1 MTEMTNHKFQEDIIM
16 KPEHDRP
23 LLAYAYLAQ
32 SGAQGDIISGL
43 IPIIAPIAKTKSG
56 EKFEPV
62 DLCTELQKLY
72 GIDVHPWVIDELTP
86 RLEEAEILIPE
97 RINNNLVRH
106 YYSTNLSFDLDKLAE
121 QEIKEIAN
129 EFADYCEPILRNE
142 ALEIEK
148 ELISKIFLNQLTS
161 LNFHAAII
169 RPQQSHR
176 DNKILTLKANR
187 ETQEPPELTNNQLTL
202 NKIKLLSA
210 AFILDLNNND
220 AKKFALLAKIATG
233 AIVAEYILNLRD
245 PGSVKSL
252 AGLRFY
258 LDGPL
263 AMSYLDLTDETA
275 HKHAKKLIDLLL
287 QKGASLYIF
296 NHHVDEITENLRAAI
311 NKANSGDGHRATFR
325 RLRGA
330 SFKNYVTAILS
341 DTPSALRR
349 SKIYPIDAQTESS
362 QYFTKDQETALISA
376 LGIYSAHARQRDAA
390 AISGI
395 MRLRKERKA
404 GRSEFHQCGH
414 IFITENKRV
423 ANNSTQFIQQE
434 KIYKNNEI
442 PAAVTDRYLAG
453 LMLVLFG
460 GSATAEIA
468 HLKLIAN
475 CASALEPSQELLS
488 NITTFLESTDKTRA
502 DTFKAMMTTGR
513 SVQYMSKVLLEDR
526 ITINTSDEAEA
537 VLARLESEL
546 KDSLES
552 EYVKVQIELQKEHNE
567 ELEEKQKNIQAL
579 QQQLTEEQIKTERK
593 ITALALDD
601 ESNQHKIKALEDG
614 LQALLNQQTEDK
626 EREIQKVQKALEQII
641 SDETIKHS
649 RISSFMFLL
658 LAAATSLIV
667 TFVAY
672 VSTGA
677 LSQQNRVL
685 VSIAIFLSTLLSS
698 KILKNFITKKISH
711 MQETRIANQ
720 IQKNLII
727 AENVHNFKIDYQSG
741 TVERISK

>member
-1 MTEMTNHKFQEDIIM
+1 
-16 KPEHDRP
+16 
-23 LLAYAYLAQ
+23 
-32 SGAQGDIISGL
+32 
-43 IPIIAPIAKTKSG
+43 
-56 EKFEPV
+56 
-62 DLCTELQKLY
+62 
-72 GIDVHPWVIDELTP
+72 
-86 RLEEAEILIPE
+86 
-97 RINNNLVRH
+97 
-106 YYSTNLSFDLDKLAE
+106 
-121 QEIKEIAN
+121 
-129 EFADYCEPILRNE
+129 
-142 ALEIEK
+142 
-148 ELISKIFLNQLTS
+148 
-161 LNFHAAII
+161 
-169 RPQQSHR
+169 
-176 DNKILTLKANR
+176 
-187 ETQEPPELTNNQLTL
+187 
-202 NKIKLLSA
+202 
-210 AFILDLNNND
+210 
-220 AKKFALLAKIATG
+220 
-233 AIVAEYILNLRD
+233 
-245 PGSVKSL
+245 
-252 AGLRFY
+252 
-258 LDGPL
+258 
-263 AMSYLDLTDETA
+263 
-275 HKHAKKLIDLLL
+275 AKKLIDLLL

-296 NHHVDEITENLRAAI
+296 NHHVDEIIENLRAAI
-311 NKANSGDGHRATFR
+311 SKANSGDGHRATFR

-349 SKIYPIDAQTESS
+349 SKIFPIDAQTESS

-513 SVQYMSKVLLEDR
+513 SAQYMSKVLLEDR
-526 ITINTSDEAEA
+526 ISINTSDDAEA
-537 VLARLESEL
+537 VLARLENEL

-552 EYVKVQIELQKEHNE
+552 EYVKVQIELQKEHDE

-579 QQQLTEEQIKTERK
+579 QEKLTEEQRETERK

-614 LQALLNQQTEDK
+614 LQALINQQTEDK
-626 EREIQKVQKALEQII
+626 DREIQKVQKVLEQII

-658 LAAATSLIV
+658 LAAAASLIV

-685 VSIAIFLSTLLSS
+685 VSIAIFLSTLLPS

-727 AENVHNFKIDYQSG
+727 AENIHNFKIDYQSG
-741 TVERISK
+741 TVERITK